1 MPSQL
6 KPASNPVAPWRRRL
20 SNSQKKLPA
29 WAWLSF
35 ASNVLLLVTVFML
48 LLRYES
54 KLAEIT
60 VKAQPVPT
68 KAATPSPPAPSPELG
83 PRHKWTYEQWVAQL
97 QREADAAA
105 EKKPEKLTILAGD
118 SISLWFPANMLP
130 PGRYWLNQGI
140 SGETTEG
147 LLKRLPLL
155 DRTQPDA
162 IFVMIGINDLIR
174 GLADET
180 ILNNLRAIIQD
191 LRTVHSNAHIVIQ
204 SILPHSGAK
213 STWEGRERLL
223 QIPNQRIRSLNEQ
236 LAVIAIE
243 EGVKFLD
250 LYPLFADSQGNLRLD
265 LTTDGLHLS
274 ERGYLVWR
282 SALQLFDNLQLS
294 QPPV

>member
-1 MPSQL
+1 
-6 KPASNPVAPWRRRL
+6 
-20 SNSQKKLPA
+20 
-29 WAWLSF
+29 
-35 ASNVLLLVTVFML
+35 ML

-60 VKAQPVPT
+60 IKAEPVPT
-68 KAATPSPPAPSPELG
+68 KASTPKPPSPSPELG

-97 QREADAAA
+97 RREADAAA
-105 EKKPEKLTILAGD
+105 EKKPEKLTVLAGD
-118 SISLWFPANMLP
+118 SISLWFPTNMLP

-147 LLKRLPLL
+147 LLKRLPLF

-174 GLADET
+174 GIADET
-180 ILNNLRAIIQD
+180 IINNLRAIIQD
-191 LRTVHSNAHIVIQ
+191 LQTVHSNAHIVIQ

-213 STWEGRERLL
+213 STWEGRKRLL

-236 LAVIAIE
+236 IAALAIE

-282 SALQLFDNLQLS
+282 SALQLFDNLELS